1 MNLKLEGQQDFKA
14 PELSNLWKEIVNI
27 IDLIK
32 EDLLWILEQIKNKFQ
47 TKN

>member
-1 MNLKLEGQQDFKA
+1 MNLKFEGQQDFKA
-14 PELSNLWKEIVNI
+14 PEVSNLGKEIVNI

-32 EDLLWILEQIKNKFQ
+32 EDLLGILEQIKNKFQ